1 MLKRSCCL
9 GLLLTVLFIAGFTT
23 PSVAQDENGQPLA
36 FTEVQDVS
44 IDMQA
49 YMEAYRQASAGE
61 EVKGLRGM
69 TPQYKYMAIVPSNV
83 VFQSWNTSF
92 NLFSYQGSGTT
103 DKIIFGFYNRGAQYK
118 LMALSSIKGF
128 TDYSFLVTALLQ
140 GTPFKNPSTIVVL
153 SEKYLFSLNQFIF
166 SNYGF
171 SMLRFDP
178 IKLY

>member
-9 GLLLTVLFIAGFTT
+9 GLLLAVLFIAGFTT

-44 IDMQA
+44 VDMQA

-69 TPQYKYMAIVPSNV
+69 TPQYKYMAIVPSNIV
-83 VFQSWNTSF
+83 YQSWNTSF
-92 NLFSYQGSGTT
+92 NLLSYQGSGTT
-103 DKIIFGFYNRGAQYK
+103 DRIFFAFYNRGVQYK
-118 LMALSSIKGF
+118 MLSLSPIKGY
-128 TDYSFLVTALLQ
+128 TDYSLLVTALLH

-153 SEKYLFSLNQFIF
+153 SKDYLFSLNQFIF
-166 SNYGF
+166 SDYGF
-171 SMLRFDP
+171 SMQRFDP
-178 IKLY
+178 IKIY